1 LPYQQ
6 RSRSAL
12 LAPALIIEKRAQA
25 LQWRFFVSSSS
36 LSYRLCILG
45 VLSASLGLFGA
56 GCATGSD
63 QVRHGAGAGYWEA
76 SMPSLPSRQSPIEAM
91 AFGRGGSSKPATD
104 MGVDAALAAL
114 DSQSLRGHAQA
125 SNAKLVAA
133 HKATP
138 IQTREQV
145 AEQPVQAAAASNVTA
160 EQPILLAA
168 NTQESR
174 YASREAQSQDQQKFA
189 GGDAI
194 VITSG
199 AIVLV
204 LLVVLLVLLLR

>member
-1 LPYQQ
+1 M
-6 RSRSAL
+6 
-12 LAPALIIEKRAQA
+12 
-25 LQWRFFVSSSS
+25 SSSS
-36 LSYRLCILG
+36 LRYRLYVMG
-45 VLSASLGLFGA
+45 VLSASLSLFGL

-63 QVRHGAGAGYWEA
+63 QLRHGTGAGYWET
-76 SMPSLPSRQSPIEAM
+76 SIPSLPSRQSPIEAM
-91 AFGRGGSSKPATD
+91 AFGRGGSSEPASD

-114 DSQSLRGHAQA
+114 DSRSLQPQA
-125 SNAKLVAA
+125 ANAKLVAA
-133 HKATP
+133 RKAAP
-138 IQTREQV
+138 IENAREQV
-145 AEQPVQAAAASNVTA
+145 ADQPVQATA
-160 EQPILLAA
+160 ENNVAVDQPVLLAE

-204 LLVVLLVLLLR
+204 LLIVLLVLLLR

>member
-1 LPYQQ
+1 M
-6 RSRSAL
+6 
-12 LAPALIIEKRAQA
+12 
-25 LQWRFFVSSSS
+25 SSSS
-36 LSYRLCILG
+36 LRYRLYTLG

-63 QVRHGAGAGYWEA
+63 QLRHGVGAGYWEA
-76 SMPSLPSRQSPIEAM
+76 NIPSLPSRQSPIEAM
-91 AFGRGGSSKPATD
+91 AFGRGGSSEPASD

-114 DSQSLRGHAQA
+114 DSRSLRDVNTAA
-125 SNAKLVAA
+125 NAKLVAA
-133 HKATP
+133 RKAAP
-138 IQTREQV
+138 VEKREQV
-145 AEQPVQAAAASNVTA
+145 AQQPVSATAESNVTA
-160 EQPILLAA
+160 DQPVLLAE

-199 AIVLV
+199 AIILV

>member
-1 LPYQQ
+1 M
-6 RSRSAL
+6 
-12 LAPALIIEKRAQA
+12 
-25 LQWRFFVSSSS
+25 SSSS
-36 LSYRLCILG
+36 LSRLYSLG
-45 VLSASLGLFGA
+45 VLSAALSLFGL

-63 QVRHGAGAGYWEA
+63 QVRHGIGAGYWEA
-76 SMPSLPSRQSPIEAM
+76 NIPSLPSRQSPIEAM
-91 AFGRGGSSKPATD
+91 AFGRGGSSEPATD

-114 DSQSLRGHAQA
+114 DSRSLQPAAAA

-133 HKATP
+133 RKPAP
-138 IQTREQV
+138 VQTKSDQV
-145 AEQPVQAAAASNVTA
+145 AAQPEQATVASNVTV
-160 EQPILLAA
+160 EQPVLLAA

-204 LLVVLLVLLLR
+204 LLIVLLVLLLR

>member
-1 LPYQQ
+1 
-6 RSRSAL
+6 
-12 LAPALIIEKRAQA
+12 
-25 LQWRFFVSSSS
+25 VSSSS
-36 LSYRLCILG
+36 LRYRISILG

-63 QVRHGAGAGYWEA
+63 QVRHGVGAGYWEA
-76 SMPSLPSRQSPIEAM
+76 NIPSLPSRQSPIEAM
-91 AFGRGGSSKPATD
+91 AFGRGGNSAPASD

-114 DSQSLRGHAQA
+114 DSRSVRDGSVSA
-125 SNAKLVAA
+125 NAKLVAA
-133 HKATP
+133 RKAAP
-138 IQTREQV
+138 VETREQV
-145 AEQPVQAAAASNVTA
+145 AQQPVQATAESNVTA
-160 EQPILLAA
+160 SQPVLLAE

-204 LLVVLLVLLLR
+204 LLIVLLVLLLR

>member
-1 LPYQQ
+1 M
-6 RSRSAL
+6 
-12 LAPALIIEKRAQA
+12 
-25 LQWRFFVSSSS
+25 SSSS
-36 LSYRLCILG
+36 LKSRRYVMG
-45 VLSASLGLFGA
+45 VLSAGLSLFGL

-63 QVRHGAGAGYWEA
+63 QVRHGMGAGYWET
-76 SMPSLPSRQSPIEAM
+76 SMPTLPSRQSPIEAM
-91 AFGRGGSSKPATD
+91 AFGRGGSAEPASD

-114 DSQSLRGHAQA
+114 DSRGSQRAVA
-125 SNAKLVAA
+125 ATNAKLVAA
-133 HKATP
+133 KQAAP
-138 IQTREQV
+138 VEVAEKREQV
-145 AEQPVQAAAASNVTA
+145 VAQPEHAAPSNVTVD
-160 EQPILLAA
+160 QPVLLAE

-204 LLVVLLVLLLR
+204 LLIVLLVLLLR

>member
-1 LPYQQ
+1 
-6 RSRSAL
+6 
-12 LAPALIIEKRAQA
+12 
-25 LQWRFFVSSSS
+25 VSSSS
-36 LSYRLCILG
+36 LRLRLYTLG

-63 QVRHGAGAGYWEA
+63 QVRHGVGAGYWEA
-76 SMPSLPSRQSPIEAM
+76 NSLSLPSRQSPIEAM
-91 AFGRGGSSKPATD
+91 AFGRGGNSEPASD
-104 MGVDAALAAL
+104 MGVDAALASL
-114 DSQSLRGHAQA
+114 DSRSLQPQA
-125 SNAKLVAA
+125 KATNAKLVAA
-133 HKATP
+133 HKAP
-138 IQTREQV
+138 AVEQ
-145 AEQPVQAAAASNVTA
+145 AAQQPVQATAERSVTA
-160 EQPILLAA
+160 EQPVLVAA

-204 LLVVLLVLLLR
+204 LLIVLLVLLLR

>member
-1 LPYQQ
+1 
-6 RSRSAL
+6 
-12 LAPALIIEKRAQA
+12 
-25 LQWRFFVSSSS
+25 VSSSS
-36 LSYRLCILG
+36 LRYRLYFLG
-45 VLSASLGLFGA
+45 ALSASLSLFGL

-63 QVRHGAGAGYWEA
+63 AVRHGVGAGYWE
-76 SMPSLPSRQSPIEAM
+76 SSIPSLPSRQSPIEAM
-91 AFGRGGSSKPATD
+91 AFGRGGSSERAAINNTD

-114 DSQSLRGHAQA
+114 DSRRPQA

-133 HKATP
+133 RKPAPVNTEK
-138 IQTREQV
+138 REQV
-145 AEQPVQAAAASNVTA
+145 ADQPVQASAESNVTVD
-160 EQPILLAA
+160 QPVLLAE
-168 NTQESR
+168 NTQASR

-204 LLVVLLVLLLR
+204 LLIVLLVLLLR